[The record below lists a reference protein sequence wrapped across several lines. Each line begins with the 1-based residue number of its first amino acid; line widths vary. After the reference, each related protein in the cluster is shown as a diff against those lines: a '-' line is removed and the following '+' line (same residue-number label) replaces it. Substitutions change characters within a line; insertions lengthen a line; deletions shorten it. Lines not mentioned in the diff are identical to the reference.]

1 MKTHMSNKASKNLGI
16 IIVSHRDL
24 KSTYKSKKYFD
35 LALKNY
41 GNLLPLIPSKE
52 LAVIAGSLLTDG
64 HIDIRKRDLSMYY
77 GYIGFFSKYKHELE
91 KFENNFFKVF
101 KVKGKIRNWGIK
113 RYGKCKG
120 YIVINSVISRILYL
134 SGIPGGDKVSQTY
147 DVPSWVKNSDMKIQ
161 QAFLKTIFDCEG
173 TITYS
178 KQKHKWE
185 IKYSMYKTLD
195 LLNNSIQF
203 LNNLGKMLGNFDI
216 KTKIHKKEQYVR
228 KKDNKKIIGLNL
240 KFDDYNSINGYAKY
254 IGFDINYKKERL
266 SIATNKFQ
274 IKKKIDGP
282 ERI

>member
-1 MKTHMSNKASKNLGI
+1 
-16 IIVSHRDL
+16 
-24 KSTYKSKKYFD
+24 
-35 LALKNY
+35 
-41 GNLLPLIPSKE
+41 
-52 LAVIAGSLLTDG
+52 
-64 HIDIRKRDLSMYY
+64 
-77 GYIGFFSKYKHELE
+77 
-91 KFENNFFKVF
+91 
-101 KVKGKIRNWGIK
+101 
-113 RYGKCKG
+113 
-120 YIVINSVISRILYL
+120 
-134 SGIPGGDKVSQTY
+134 
-147 DVPSWVKNSDMKIQ
+147 MKIQ
-161 QAFLKTIFDCEG
+161 QTFLKTIFDCEG